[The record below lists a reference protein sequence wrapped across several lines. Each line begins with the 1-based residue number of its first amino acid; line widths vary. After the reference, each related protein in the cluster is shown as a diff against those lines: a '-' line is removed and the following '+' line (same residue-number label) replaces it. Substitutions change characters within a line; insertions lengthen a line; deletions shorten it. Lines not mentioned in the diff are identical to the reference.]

1 MTTPLLQARSI
12 SKRFGALQALA
23 DVDVD
28 IHAGEVLA
36 ILGDNG
42 AGKSTFIKI
51 LSGAYEPSAGTLLL
65 DGAPVSFASP
75 QDAADV
81 GIATIFQELA
91 LSENLSIAEN
101 VFLGRELVRRV
112 LGVPFLKRQA
122 MKQKVAEL
130 LNTLEAHISDPEAA
144 VGSLSG
150 GQRQAVAISRALNL
164 NARLVVMDEPTA
176 ALAVAE
182 TRKVLQLIRR
192 LGEGGRAVILISHN
206 MHDVFEVA
214 DRIVVFR
221 RGRKIAE
228 RRRSETDPEEVVSFI
243 TGAHPDVRALEN
255 QA

>member
-1 MTTPLLQARSI
+1 MSPPLLQARSI
-12 SKRFGALQALA
+12 AKRFGALQALA

-65 DGAPVSFASP
+65 DGALVSFASP
-75 QDAADV
+75 QAAADV

-112 LGVPFLKRQA
+112 LGVPFLKRRA

-130 LNTLEAHISDPEAA
+130 LHTLEAHISDPEAA

-164 NARLVVMDEPTA
+164 NARLVIMDEPTA

-192 LGEGGRAVILISHN
+192 LAEGGRAVILISHN

-243 TGAHPDVRALEN
+243 TGAHPDVRALEM